1 VPRPTLQGRLSPD
14 AHAAWHRALTREKVT
29 ATQLLQA
36 LGELL
41 DEGVDWVPAEAVRRA
56 RAADIANYSR
66 RP

>member
-1 VPRPTLQGRLSPD
+1 
-14 AHAAWHRALTREKVT
+14 VT

-41 DEGVDWVPAEAVRRA
+41 GEGVDWIPAEAVRRA

-66 RP
+66 RPN